1 MSDNG
6 TATHAASQTD
16 EVAAY
21 VDLVRRALGDL
32 SAEEIE
38 DLTSGMEADLGE
50 LLTERGGPLETL
62 LGTPGAY
69 ATELRQA
76 AGLPERPRTNPPQ
89 ILDRAW
95 LAGRRSAAEAYL
107 RRHPWLD
114 ATWSFLVTLR
124 PAWWVLRGLVAAY
137 VLVHVLSVAYAPT
150 IWPTSPAMLVI
161 GLPSVV
167 LSVLLGRWS
176 SRQWGA
182 AAGSRPEGR
191 GSDVLPGLRVLLA
204 LANLVA
210 VPASILA
217 VQAVP
222 PTAYVQVGAQA
233 PAAPTG
239 LSLNGAAVDN
249 VYVYDAQG
257 HRLTDVRLF
266 DSDGQSLVLDRKED
280 VGTGV
285 TLPGRGDVYG
295 QWWTNVFP
303 RAYTVNGEPYAVN
316 PLASPGSPQYQGQ
329 EQWKPPPSVAP
340 LLPSGA
346 PATTTGSATTGPATT
361 GSAATATTAPPI
373 STTAPTSSP

>member
-1 MSDNG
+1 
-6 TATHAASQTD
+6 
-16 EVAAY
+16 
-21 VDLVRRALGDL
+21 
-32 SAEEIE
+32 
-38 DLTSGMEADLGE
+38 
-50 LLTERGGPLETL
+50 
-62 LGTPGAY
+62 
-69 ATELRQA
+69 
-76 AGLPERPRTNPPQ
+76 
-89 ILDRAW
+89 
-95 LAGRRSAAEAYL
+95 
-107 RRHPWLD
+107 
-114 ATWSFLVTLR
+114 
-124 PAWWVLRGLVAAY
+124 
-137 VLVHVLSVAYAPT
+137 
-150 IWPTSPAMLVI
+150 
-161 GLPSVV
+161 
-167 LSVLLGRWS
+167 RWS

-210 VPASILA
+210 VPASIFA

-266 DSDGQSLVLDRKED
+266 DSDGQSLVLDRKEN

-303 RAYTVNGEPYAVN
+303 RAYTVNGDPYAVN
-316 PLASPGSPQYQGQ
+316 PLADLGSPQYQGQ

-340 LLPSGA
+340 LLSSGA
-346 PATTTGSATTGPATT
+346 SAATGPATT
-361 GSAATATTAPPI
+361 GSAMPTPPAAPPTPPTPSTPVTVTVTTAPPM
-373 STTAPTSSP
+373 STGGMG